1 MKKLGVWFGL
11 LCILQGVVPMQVVA
25 EVLPADPRTTQS
37 DGTTDSLVSD
47 EMITQSSATN
57 DSVISSTVSEEA
69 VESSTA
75 TSSSKENTATTE
87 SDTSTSETESPLLA
101 PQDLLPKKNK
111 VGDFKYVTLTSD
123 NTNLKLF
130 QDLTN
135 LNVWN
140 TPTKNQLNKTYQI
153 KEVYRFNEQ
162 DYYLLGDSTSELGY
176 VVASAVKPT
185 TFSQGSELPYGEEK
199 YFVAVTETNALWK
212 DFSQAPQSTKSILR
226 KTLKAKGYYLD
237 FDGTRYEVLVDRNGA
252 QQGIVKT
259 SALKAT
265 NAGGIYQ
272 SAKQYVTFVKNNSPI
287 YNNFALSV
295 RSKTNTY
302 YLKTYEAR
310 GFYLHFNGTKYL
322 TIYDNKGKWIG
333 YVPENFVKTGNGK
346 GGIYQSSNRYIT
358 FTSANYA
365 MYSNFN
371 FKKLRTTKGLYKKT
385 YQARGYYEHFNGARY
400 YTVYDNKGKWLG
412 YVNAASAKT
421 GNGKGGIYQ
430 SSNRYITF
438 TSANYTMYSNFN
450 FKKLGT
456 TKNLYKK
463 TYQARGYYEHFN
475 GARYYTV
482 YDNKGK
488 WLGYVN
494 AASAKTGNGKGGMYQ
509 KLGDEG
515 VVISRNYATYTNFNF
530 KKRGKTSSVFNQSV
544 QVRGYYQHFNGAK
557 YYTIYNAKG
566 KWLGYVNS
574 AAVRIKKGAA
584 TYLGTSRARVLKH
597 LKANEKNGFYVGT
610 RYRGLG
616 YGGVSNQEVFMQPK
630 GNPNKYGQGMN
641 CTGFVAAAMRNSG
654 ANLAPISRLGYGG
667 AANATLWRDSL
678 KKNCKYYTYGSI
690 SALLKSGRAKKGD
703 ILYLEGRW
711 GEYGADCHIGIF
723 WGDNGHQNRFWHQV
737 LAGNMISNI
746 FSGTPYSMV
755 YLFPQE

>member
-37 DGTTDSLVSD
+37 AGTTDSLVSD
-47 EMITQSSATN
+47 EMITQSSATS

-101 PQDLLPKKNK
+101 PQNLLPKKNK

-153 KEVYRFNEQ
+153 KEVYHFNEQ
-162 DYYLLGDSTSELGY
+162 AYYLLSDTTSELGY

-185 TFSQGSELPYGEEK
+185 TFSQGSELPHGEEK

-226 KTLKAKGYYLD
+226 KTLKSKGYYLD

-259 SALKAT
+259 SALKDT

-272 SAKQYVTFVKNNSPI
+272 SAKKYVTFVKNNSPI

-333 YVPENFVKTGNGK
+333 YVPENFVKTG
-346 GGIYQSSNRYIT
+346 
-358 FTSANYA
+358 
-365 MYSNFN
+365 
-371 FKKLRTTKGLYKKT
+371 
-385 YQARGYYEHFNGARY
+385 
-400 YTVYDNKGKWLG
+400 KW
-412 YVNAASAKT
+412 
-421 GNGKGGIYQ
+421 
-430 SSNRYITF
+430 
-438 TSANYTMYSNFN
+438 
-450 FKKLGT
+450 
-456 TKNLYKK
+456 
-463 TYQARGYYEHFN
+463 
-475 GARYYTV
+475 
-482 YDNKGK
+482 
-488 WLGYVN
+488 
-494 AASAKTGNGKGGMYQ
+494 
-509 KLGDEG
+509 
-515 VVISRNYATYTNFNF
+515 
-530 KKRGKTSSVFNQSV
+530 
-544 QVRGYYQHFNGAK
+544 
-557 YYTIYNAKG
+557 
-566 KWLGYVNS
+566 
-574 AAVRIKKGAA
+574 
-584 TYLGTSRARVLKH
+584 
-597 LKANEKNGFYVGT
+597 
-610 RYRGLG
+610 
-616 YGGVSNQEVFMQPK
+616 
-630 GNPNKYGQGMN
+630 
-641 CTGFVAAAMRNSG
+641 
-654 ANLAPISRLGYGG
+654 
-667 AANATLWRDSL
+667 
-678 KKNCKYYTYGSI
+678 
-690 SALLKSGRAKKGD
+690 
-703 ILYLEGRW
+703 
-711 GEYGADCHIGIF
+711 
-723 WGDNGHQNRFWHQV
+723 
-737 LAGNMISNI
+737 
-746 FSGTPYSMV
+746 
-755 YLFPQE
+755 

>member
-37 DGTTDSLVSD
+37 AGTTDPWVSD
-47 EMITQSSATN
+47 EMITQSSATS

-162 DYYLLGDSTSELGY
+162 DYYLLGDTTSELGY

-322 TIYDNKGKWIG
+322 TI
-333 YVPENFVKTGNGK
+333 
-346 GGIYQSSNRYIT
+346 
-358 FTSANYA
+358 
-365 MYSNFN
+365 
-371 FKKLRTTKGLYKKT
+371 
-385 YQARGYYEHFNGARY
+385 
-400 YTVYDNKGKWLG
+400 YDNKGKWLG

>member
-37 DGTTDSLVSD
+37 AGTTDPWVSD
-47 EMITQSSATN
+47 EMITQSSATS

-162 DYYLLGDSTSELGY
+162 DYYLLGDTTSELGY

-371 FKKLRTTKGLYKKT
+371 FKKLGTTKG
-385 YQARGYYEHFNGARY
+385 
-400 YTVYDNKGKWLG
+400 
-412 YVNAASAKT
+412 
-421 GNGKGGIYQ
+421 
-430 SSNRYITF
+430 
-438 TSANYTMYSNFN
+438 
-450 FKKLGT
+450 
-456 TKNLYKK
+456 LYKK